1 MGHDECGCLEYNI
14 RSLNKEVKW
23 REILRV
29 IQKHSIGLLG
39 LLETRVRA
47 DNSAYIRNRLV
58 PGWDALF

>member
-1 MGHDECGCLEYNI
+1 MNVGAWNI
-14 RSLNKEVKW
+14 KLRGLNKEVKW

-47 DNSAYIRNRLV
+47 DNSANRLV